1 MSTHDEDRRRL
12 DELARDIEE
21 LRRRHERRERR
32 SDHPQARA
40 SQLVMRLLTDLGAG
54 LIAGVLLG
62 WGIDRW
68 LDTKPW
74 GIIVGSVL
82 GLAAGVRNVLR
93 TADAVARHSF
103 LDSEKTSESEKD
115 S

>member
-1 MSTHDEDRRRL
+1 MTTRDDDRRRL

-21 LRRRHERRERR
+21 LRRRHERRRERR
-32 SDHPQARA
+32 DDNPHARA

-68 LDTKPW
+68 LDSRPW
-74 GIIVGSVL
+74 GIIVGSLL

-93 TADAVARHSF
+93 TADSISRKPPSGAG
-103 LDSEKTSESEKD
+103 
-115 S
+115 